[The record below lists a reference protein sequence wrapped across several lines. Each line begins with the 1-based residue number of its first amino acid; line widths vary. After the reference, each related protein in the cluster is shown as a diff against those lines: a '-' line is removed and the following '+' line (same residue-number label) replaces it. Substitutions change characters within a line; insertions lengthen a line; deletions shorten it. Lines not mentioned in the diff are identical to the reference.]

1 MAGHLPQLD
10 RGALQRLRQAVKSMR
25 SESRRSLP
33 WTGLMTLAA
42 SRPSGT
48 AITIDFAASRDL
60 GHELIV
66 VRIPM
71 PQCLGPEDRRLAA
84 LSPRE
89 REIVELIA
97 SGFKN
102 KEIAARLSI
111 ASSTVKDHVHHI
123 LQKTGL
129 RNRAAVAASVATAR
143 QASGRYVT
151 RYARMPTVPRAQRK
165 RNPPLDGCS

>member
-10 RGALQRLRQAVKSMR
+10 RSALQQLRQVVKSMR
-25 SESRRSLP
+25 SASKRSLP
-33 WTGLMTLAA
+33 LSGLVTLAA
-42 SRPSGT
+42 SRPPGT
-48 AITIDFAASRDL
+48 AITIDFEASRDL

-66 VRIPM
+66 VRVPAPLIPE
-71 PQCLGPEDRRLAA
+71 PDRRLAP

-89 REIVELIA
+89 REIAGLVA
-97 SGFKN
+97 RGFRN

-129 RNRAAVAASVATAR
+129 RNRAAVAAACR
-143 QASGRYVT
+143 
-151 RYARMPTVPRAQRK
+151 
-165 RNPPLDGCS
+165 PPALT

>member
-1 MAGHLPQLD
+1 
-10 RGALQRLRQAVKSMR
+10 MR
-25 SESRRSLP
+25 SESTRSLP
-33 WTGLMTLAA
+33 VNRLMALAA
-42 SRPSGT
+42 SRPPGT

-66 VRIPM
+66 VRVPAL
-71 PQCLGPEDRRLAA
+71 PCLGSVDPCLAA

-89 REIVELIA
+89 REVAELIA
-97 SGFKN
+97 GGFKN

-129 RNRAAVAASVATAR
+129 RNRAAVAATW
-143 QASGRYVT
+143 
-151 RYARMPTVPRAQRK
+151 RA
-165 RNPPLDGCS
+165 PALT